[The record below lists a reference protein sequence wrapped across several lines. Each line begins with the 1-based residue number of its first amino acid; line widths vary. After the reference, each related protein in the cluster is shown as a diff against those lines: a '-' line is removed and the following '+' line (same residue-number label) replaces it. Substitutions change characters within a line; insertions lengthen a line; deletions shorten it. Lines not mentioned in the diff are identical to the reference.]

1 MSWFNKAREVECD
14 DIVTVYALKKD
25 WSRLS
30 ADYGDI
36 VIRLLPSGSTSGE
49 IVPLPQGNKKKSA
62 VAADISWVGHVV
74 DLLNGQ
80 VQLKW
85 SDGSMSMVREHF
97 LLLLLY
103 WSLLVGLYS
112 TH

>member
-49 IVPLPQGNKKKSA
+49 IATLLKGNKKKSV
-62 VAADISWVGHVV
+62 VAADLSWVGHVV
-74 DLLNGQ
+74 DLLNDGHVQ
-80 VQLKW
+80 VKW
-85 SDGSMSMVREHF
+85 GDGSMSMVRENFLCSCF
-97 LLLLLY
+97 LLD
-103 WSLLVGLYS
+103 S
-112 TH
+112 TQLISCC